1 MYLMNNGS
9 EKQIMNEYQR
19 AVEILK
25 DYVESEGVE
34 LFSSDNLKREL
45 DTFKDVFSP
54 EKLESLDDT
63 NLLSTIFYSLGD
75 NKNTLCYWLEM
86 NGDCR
91 ENFGSIAGGSAYKF
105 GLFQSQKSG
114 NWTTGY
120 SQKPVELSV
129 ENAVKLGKEIRDALV
144 KGVNIIRDAK
154 LETVQDY
161 ERLDDKLKN
170 KVGEKYYEL
179 GWVHKYFSMICN
191 DKLSGFH
198 TSDWQK
204 HVLRALKIKPSEK
217 TYGRSGQISIIQNLA
232 GWYYKQ
238 FLVIIRNRFGEVRQF
253 IRLGCSDS
261 TKNYVSEWYNQGVV
275 GFGYP
280 KIGDL
285 TQKTLKKDIDKV
297 VIQRELEESYN
308 FSDKKV
314 ASRRAGELFRFYKSD
329 NNTVFVIME
338 GEKLIA
344 CVDEIGAYSFN
355 SSSEMP
361 HQKKA
366 NWKLVFDDG
375 EKLPEKTEGLRTI
388 CYPFHKPDNLLFL
401 YNRYYYGKE
410 KSELMKEK
418 DKNNIN
424 HEKAINFYTKVQS
437 SFERNRIIFGAPGTG
452 KSFNLNKDAKELL
465 KDDYDDNLERITFHP
480 DYSYA
485 NFVGTYKPVP
495 VKNDGKDSITYA
507 YVPGPFMRIYVEAL
521 RNSRTDRVKPFLLL
535 IEEINRANVAAV
547 FGDIFQLLD
556 RDSNNVSEYP
566 IHASEDIKNYLAC
579 ELGGKPADYCR
590 LKIPD
595 NMFIWASMNSADQGV
610 FPMDTAFKR
619 RWSFQ
624 YLGIDDGD
632 KDVSGKYVYL
642 GGKEKQKIEWNQLR
656 KAINEFLANENINED
671 KQLGPYF
678 ISKHSLISVNNE
690 FDSDKFCEVFK
701 NKVLM
706 YLFED
711 AARQKRP
718 KLFANSKY
726 GHTRYSKICEAFD
739 EQGVEIFHKDIQ
751 ANINI
756 KRIDPVSAESDN
768 SDLLQTD
775 NQERD

>member
-1 MYLMNNGS
+1 MD
-9 EKQIMNEYQR
+9 EYQR

-25 DYVESEGVE
+25 YYVESEGVE

-45 DTFKDVFSP
+45 DAFKDVFSP

-161 ERLDDKLKN
+161 ERLDDKLKSE
-170 KVGEKYYEL
+170 VGEKYYEL

-238 FLVIIRNRFGEVRQF
+238 FLDIFRNRFGEVRQF

-344 CVDEIGAYSFN
+344 CVDEIEEYSFN

-410 KSELMKEK
+410 KSEFMKEK

-465 KDDYDDNLERITFHP
+465 KDDYDNNLERITFHP

-590 LKIPD
+590 LRIPD

-610 FPMDTAFKR
+610 FSMDTAFKR

-632 KDVSGKYVYL
+632 KDVSGKYVSL
-642 GGKEKQKIEWNQLR
+642 GGKEKQEIEWNQLR

-678 ISKHSLISVNNE
+678 ISKHCLISANNK

-756 KRIDPVSAESDN
+756 KRIEPVSSESDN